1 MKINKSELA
10 KKCGVSRQ
18 SIHAWLNGST
28 TPTIDNM
35 LILAKAL
42 AEVEKRP
49 FEVILGE
56 LIYKWTTKKL
66 SI

>member
-18 SIHAWLNGST
+18 TIHAWLQGTS
-28 TPTIDNM
+28 TPTIPNM
-35 LILAKAL
+35 VMLAKAL

-49 FEVILGE
+49 FEKILGE
-56 LIYKWTTKKL
+56 LILRWT
-66 SI
+66 